1 MDNKKDEK
9 NIEKTT
15 PEQEIKIADNSV
27 SEGFAKKY
35 TGSLMNYLDKNQK
48 IKTDADAE

>member
-1 MDNKKDEK
+1 MDKKDEK
-9 NIEKTT
+9 DIEKKT
-15 PEQEIKIADNSV
+15 PVQEVKIADNSV

-48 IKTDADAE
+48 IRTDADAE